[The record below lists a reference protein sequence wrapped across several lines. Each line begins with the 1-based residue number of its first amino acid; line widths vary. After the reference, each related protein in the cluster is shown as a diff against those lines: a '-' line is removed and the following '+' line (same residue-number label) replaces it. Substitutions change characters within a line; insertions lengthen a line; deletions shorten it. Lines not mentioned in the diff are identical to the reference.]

1 MLRRDIGT
9 MITVRTARL
18 MAAALAVGTVA
29 TPASAQFFLK
39 SKDLSGAPVIGDEPG
54 LGQPLPGATRAEIDA
69 ALVWN
74 LRAALNVAALQCQ
87 FEPTMV
93 TVANYN
99 AILTDHKDEL
109 KKSFDTIGKYF
120 LRVNKVPK
128 LGQTALDQFGTRTY
142 ASYSIV
148 EAQYNFCEVANSIGR
163 DAVFAPR
170 GKFVE
175 VARTRMRE
183 LRNAL
188 TPWGDQ
194 VSVFPFQPKF
204 AMPRLDA
211 ACWSKKAEW
220 VAKTCGALDWPPSGV
235 ATAQR

>member
-1 MLRRDIGT
+1 MKT
-9 MITVRTARL
+9 MRWAGLAATAVGGAL
-18 MAAALAVGTVA
+18 MAA
-29 TPASAQFFLK
+29 TPVSAQFFLK
-39 SKDLSGAPVIGDEPG
+39 SKDLSGAPVVGDEPG
-54 LGQPLPGATRAEIDA
+54 MGQPLPGATRAEVNA

-109 KKSFDTIGKYF
+109 KISFDTLGKYF
-120 LRVNKVPK
+120 IRVNNKNAK
-128 LGQTALDQFGTRTY
+128 RGQTALDQFGTRTY
-142 ASYSIV
+142 AGFSPV
-148 EAQYNFCEVANSIGR
+148 EAQFNFCEVANSIGR
-163 DAVFAPR
+163 DAVFTPK
-170 GKFVE
+170 GKLVE
-175 VARTRMRE
+175 VARLRMRE

-194 VSVFPFQPKF
+194 VAAYAFQPRL
-204 AMPRLDA
+204 AMPRLDPG
-211 ACWSKKAEW
+211 CWSKKGEW
-220 VAKTCGALDWPPSGV
+220 VAKACGALDWPPTGAV

>member
-1 MLRRDIGT
+1 MTKLWLAG
-9 MITVRTARL
+9 V
-18 MAAALAVGTVA
+18 AAFAAVAAA

-39 SKDLSGAPVIGDEPG
+39 SKDLSGAPVVGDEPG
-54 LGQPLPGATRAEIDA
+54 IGQPMPGATRAEIDA

-74 LRAALNVAALQCQ
+74 MRAALNVAALQCQ

-93 TVANYN
+93 TVSNYN

-109 KKSFDTIGKYF
+109 KKSFDTLGKYF
-120 LRVNKVPK
+120 VRVNKSPRA
-128 LGQTALDQFGTRTY
+128 GQAALDQFGTKTY
-142 ASYSIV
+142 AGFSAV
-148 EAQYNFCEVANSIGR
+148 EAQFNFCEVANSIGR
-163 DAVFAPR
+163 DAVFAKK

-175 VARTRMRE
+175 VSRERMRE

-194 VSVFPFQPKF
+194 VAVYVFQPKL

-211 ACWSKKAEW
+211 QCWSKKGEW
-220 VAKTCGALDWPPSGV
+220 VAKACGVLEWPPVAV

>member
-1 MLRRDIGT
+1 MYKLR
-9 MITVRTARL
+9 
-18 MAAALAVGTVA
+18 MAGVAVVGALLAA

-39 SKDLSGAPVIGDEPG
+39 SKDLSGAPVIGNEPG
-54 LGQPLPGATRAEIDA
+54 IVQPLPGATPAEIDA

-74 LRAALNVAALQCQ
+74 MRAALNVAALQCQ

-93 TVANYN
+93 TVSNYN

-109 KKSFDTIGKYF
+109 KKSFDTVTKYF
-120 LRVNKVPK
+120 VRVNKSPK
-128 LGQTALDQFGTRTY
+128 LGQTALDQFGTKTY
-142 ASYSIV
+142 SGFSAVDS
-148 EAQYNFCEVANSIGR
+148 QLNFCEVANAIGR
-163 DAVFAPR
+163 DAVFTPR

-188 TPWGDQ
+188 TQWGDQ
-194 VSVFPFQPKF
+194 SMLFVFQPQY
-204 AMPRLDA
+204 ALPRLDA
-211 ACWSKKAEW
+211 ACWSKKGLWIE
-220 VAKTCGALDWPPSGV
+220 KTCGALSWPPAGV

>member
-1 MLRRDIGT
+1 MKTKWL
-9 MITVRTARL
+9 
-18 MAAALAVGTVA
+18 AAAVTGAVAAGAMVA
-29 TPASAQFFLK
+29 TPVSAQFFLK

-54 LGQPLPGATRAEIDA
+54 IVQPLPGATRAEVDA

-74 LRAALNVAALQCQ
+74 MRAALNVAALQCQ

-109 KKSFDTIGKYF
+109 KKSFDTLGKYF
-120 LRVNKVPK
+120 IRVNKSPK
-128 LGQTALDQFGTRTY
+128 LGQNALDRFGTRTY
-142 ASYSIV
+142 AGFSPV
-148 EAQYNFCEVANSIGR
+148 EAQLNFCEVANSIGR
-163 DAVFAPR
+163 DAVFAKR
-170 GKFVE
+170 GTLVE
-175 VARTRMRE
+175 LSRLRMRE

-194 VSVFPFQPKF
+194 VAVYPFQPNF

-211 ACWSKKAEW
+211 ACWSKKAQW
-220 VAKTCGALDWPPSGV
+220 VEKACGRLDWPPTGI

>member
-1 MLRRDIGT
+1 MTKVWLAG
-9 MITVRTARL
+9 V
-18 MAAALAVGTVA
+18 AAFAAVAAA

-39 SKDLSGAPVIGDEPG
+39 SKDLSGAPVVGDEPG
-54 LGQPLPGATRAEIDA
+54 IGQPMPGATRAEIDA

-74 LRAALNVAALQCQ
+74 MRAALNVAALQCQ

-93 TVANYN
+93 TVSNYN

-109 KKSFDTIGKYF
+109 KKSFDTLGKYF
-120 LRVNKVPK
+120 VRINKSPK
-128 LGQTALDQFGTRTY
+128 LGQNALDQFGTKTY
-142 ASYSIV
+142 AGFSAV
-148 EAQYNFCEVANSIGR
+148 ESQFNFCEVANSIGR
-163 DAVFAPR
+163 DAVFTGK

-175 VARTRMRE
+175 ISRARMRE

-194 VSVFPFQPKF
+194 VAVYAFQPKF
-204 AMPRLDA
+204 AMPRLDS
-211 ACWSKKAEW
+211 ACWSKKGEW
-220 VAKTCGALDWPPSGV
+220 VTKACGVLEWPPATI

>member
-1 MLRRDIGT
+1 
-9 MITVRTARL
+9 MIKMRSAGLATTAWV
-18 MAAALAVGTVA
+18 AALAMAA

-39 SKDLSGAPVIGDEPG
+39 SKDLSGAPVVGDEPG
-54 LGQPLPGATRAEIDA
+54 IVQPLPGATRGEVDA

-74 LRAALNVAALQCQ
+74 MRAALNVAALQCQ

-93 TVANYN
+93 TVSNYN
-99 AILTDHKDEL
+99 AILTDHRDEL
-109 KKSFDTIGKYF
+109 KKSFDTLTKYF
-120 LRVNKVPK
+120 VRVKKSPK
-128 LGQTALDQFGTRTY
+128 LGQTALDQFGTKTY
-142 ASYSIV
+142 AGFSAV
-148 EAQYNFCEVANSIGR
+148 ESQMNFCEVANSIGR
-163 DAVFAPR
+163 DAVFVPK

-194 VSVFPFQPKF
+194 VGVYAFQPSL

-211 ACWSKKAEW
+211 ACWGKKGEW
-220 VAKTCGALDWPPSGV
+220 VEKRCGVLAWPPAGV